1 MTIFD
6 HYILA
11 HALIAISTIVIGLF
25 VFLRGPD
32 KPLNRIF
39 LFYNGCMA
47 WWGGA
52 NLLMVLAPNATAGL
66 LGDRISLM
74 GIVLSRPHFCIL
86 R

>member
-39 LFYNGCMA
+39 LFYNSCMA
-47 WWGGA
+47 CAASASIGHGG
-52 NLLMVLAPNATAGL
+52 GKS
-66 LGDRISLM
+66 SLQ
-74 GIVLSRPHFCIL
+74 F
-86 R
+86 